1 MPVGARTASESSPGT
16 QPAGL
21 RRELSFS
28 GALALSIG
36 IMAPTAAL
44 ALNGSG
50 VAANAGRAVPL
61 IFLLAAIGVGFVSY
75 AFIRMSRYVSHAGSM
90 FGFTGV
96 ALGPRAGLGVGWT
109 LVGTYVMLAA
119 TGCAGAAVFAL
130 DLFDQL
136 GILGGVGWVPLVV
149 IMYLLVG
156 VIAYGQLKTATRV
169 LLAAEGISIAL
180 VVLLIAVIYVKLF
193 AGSAPHGG
201 GFSLKPFSPAD
212 GVPTSALFLGIVFA
226 FLSFAGFEGAATLGE
241 ETNDPKRN
249 IGRAI
254 GGTLIIGGVLFV
266 LGMLAETLAFGI
278 DEAGVAAFAGS
289 SAPLGDLAGGYI
301 GEWYRVVIDLG
312 ATLSMFAAALGG
324 TSAAARMVFVLARD
338 GVGPD
343 ALGTTSPK
351 TGSPLAAVL
360 LCAAFGLAVLL
371 FIGIRGAS
379 ATEAFFYPATVGTL
393 GLLSAYIV
401 TNIGAFR
408 FLILQ
413 RRAPAWEGIFPVGAT
428 LFLAYVLFKQ
438 VHPVPD
444 HPYNLFPYVV
454 LAWIVVGCL
463 YLFTRSSVVDRM
475 REDMAGLQSGAG
487 SVAAGPYIHAG
498 EVDVP
503 GPLSATER
511 ADADVL

>member
-1 MPVGARTASESSPGT
+1 
-16 QPAGL
+16 
-21 RRELSFS
+21 
-28 GALALSIG
+28 
-36 IMAPTAAL
+36 
-44 ALNGSG
+44 
-50 VAANAGRAVPL
+50 
-61 IFLLAAIGVGFVSY
+61 
-75 AFIRMSRYVSHAGSM
+75 
-90 FGFTGV
+90 
-96 ALGPRAGLGVGWT
+96 
-109 LVGTYVMLAA
+109 
-119 TGCAGAAVFAL
+119 
-130 DLFDQL
+130 
-136 GILGGVGWVPLVV
+136 
-149 IMYLLVG
+149 MYLLVG

-169 LLAAEGISIAL
+169 LLFAEGISIAL

-193 AGSAPHGG
+193 AGSTPHGG

-266 LGMLAETLAFGI
+266 VGMLAETLAFGI
-278 DEAGVAAFAGS
+278 DEAGVKAFAGS
-289 SAPLGDLAGGYI
+289 SAPLGDLAGSYI
-301 GEWYRVVIDLG
+301 GAWYRDIIDLG
-312 ATLSMFAAALGG
+312 ATMSMFAAALGG

-338 GVGPD
+338 GVGPE
-343 ALGTTSPK
+343 ALGKTSPK

-360 LCAAFGLAVLL
+360 LCAGLGLAALL
-371 FIGIRGAS
+371 FIGIRGAT

-413 RRAPAWEGIFPVGAT
+413 KRAPAWEGIFPVGAT

-454 LAWIVVGCL
+454 LAWIIVGCL
-463 YLFTRSSVVDRM
+463 YLFTRSSVVERV
-475 REDMAGLQSGAG
+475 REDIAALG
-487 SVAAGPYIHAG
+487 SDGRTVAAGPYVHAG

-503 GPLSATER
+503 GPLSAAEV